1 MKCKKKKKKLLVEL
15 ASEPEGM
22 GIRGQG
28 SLHCALMSSFC
39 LLGDETEAGWVMKA
53 AQGASRTLSPSSA
66 KFYSMESIRGM
77 KTNETYMAKLI
88 CSCVCPPTLIYPM
101 YLYLFP
107 IYSSLSPIYLCL
119 PHLLPSTTHLPLSI
133 PSTSIY
139 SPFILVY
146 PIYLCLP
153 HSATHLPPF
162 TSVYQVYC
170 LLSSHFTGVY
180 ILSIP
185 IYLCLPVNPTVPPS
199 INPIPPST
207 PVYPLSTSISPLS
220 TLYTPA
226 SSSCLTLST
235 QSASFLSTLCTPF
248 LP

>member
-1 MKCKKKKKKLLVEL
+1 
-15 ASEPEGM
+15 M

-119 PHLLPSTTHLPLSI
+119 PHLLPSTTHLPSST

-139 SPFILVY
+139 SPSTLVY
-146 PIYLCLP
+146 PVYLYLLPSVTHLPHQTLSTPFSAIYHSSTFVYPIYLYLFPIYSSLPHIPLFTAFCHSSTPIYLCLP
-153 HSATHLPPF
+153 SLLPPLLPF
-162 TSVYQVYC
+162 YWC
-170 LLSSHFTGVY
+170 LHL
-180 ILSIP
+180 
-185 IYLCLPVNPTVPPS
+185 
-199 INPIPPST
+199 
-207 PVYPLSTSISPLS
+207 VYPHLSLFT
-220 TLYTPA
+220 
-226 SSSCLTLST
+226 C
-235 QSASFLSTLCTPF
+235 
-248 LP
+248 

>member
-185 IYLCLPVNPTVPPS
+185 IYLCLPHYT
-199 INPIPPST
+199 PIYQPYTPFYTRLSLVYFHLPIVY
-207 PVYPLSTSISPLS
+207 PVYPRI
-220 TLYTPA
+220 
-226 SSSCLTLST
+226 
-235 QSASFLSTLCTPF
+235 
-248 LP
+248 